1 MGSEISDIITDLVFL
16 ADVDLEARLEAQAE
30 ALRESGCVNPILGRW
45 VDENEV
51 NYLLAT
57 LALKDEDFTEEF
69 PSMAHITWQE
79 RQGLIAALESHFEQC
94 PHCSLKRGYDLEM
107 DARIEQTC
115 EQNNN
120 TLLRILK
127 EDEDDSTDESDHI
140 IIELTPALS
149 ANQ

>member
-16 ADVDLEARLEAQAE
+16 ADVDLEARLEAQVE
-30 ALRESGCVNPILGRW
+30 ALRESGCVNPLLGRW

-51 NYLLAT
+51 NYLLST

-69 PSMAHITWQE
+69 PAMAHITGQE
-79 RQGLIAALESHFEQC
+79 RRGLIAALEAHFEQC

-107 DARIEQTC
+107 DARIEQAC